1 MTAGEQRQ
9 LVSTFSSFRA
19 PMQTQILTCQRSG
32 QQEAQCQQEWAQ
44 GSVAGHGFPLERCWQ
59 EFLNSSK

>member
-1 MTAGEQRQ
+1 
-9 LVSTFSSFRA
+9 
-19 PMQTQILTCQRSG
+19 MQTQILTCQRSG